1 MQCPQIA
8 LVVPPGLEALLEA
21 VTRAVLERNPENMIE
36 FFSLYFQELV
46 SFQKG
51 RKSTPESDGA
61 LSPAAQELSSSD
73 SLCSVK
79 DVATSVQT
87 LEEDSQASEGER
99 TPVEEAAEDAPP
111 VAPARASVE
120 SVKSQPSTAGKQGPS
135 DTQADVSTTDEN
147 KAPSVV
153 PLQEEPA
160 PPALPEDTSEPV
172 PICSKGKVPSATGA
186 LSVCWGGGTITD
198 AELPPRLEQFPQERI
213 IPFVDQTASLEAV
226 TTSEDSSVLSSGD
239 VLQSPAAVL
248 VLHIG
253 QRLLVERESRPL
265 ENGDEGLEMKTSEL
279 PVESKQKDV
288 CADREDDHLPEEP
301 NIQYSSKET
310 QYPSVAGSIGG
321 SKSTPGSDGALSP
334 AEPEP
339 ACVPAEP
346 AQPAEPAPLAEDVRG
361 SSDSLCSVK
370 DVATSVQTL
379 EEDSQASEGERTPVE
394 EAAEDAPPVAPARA
408 SVESVKSQPST
419 AGKQGPSDTQ
429 ADVSTTDENKAPS
442 VVPLQEEPAPPAL
455 PEDTS
460 EPVPICSKGKVPSAT
475 GALSVCWGGGTI
487 TDAELPPRL
496 EQFPQERIIPFVD
509 QTASLEAE
517 NGDEGLQEKASELP
531 EESEQKDVCTDTAED
546 HLFEEPDIQY
556 SSQETQCP
564 SVPASVAGRKSSLG
578 TDGASF
584 PAGPELAYVPAEPAQ
599 LAEHVRAMA
608 SSAAGQPPPHS
619 NVWTLYCL
627 TDLRQGQKPPPSLP
641 SAGAG
646 VAYFQATLCPSRGG
660 DQHCAPIYVVQE
672 DGKKGD
678 APPFILVGSNVQNT
692 QDWKPVPSHAVFVQ
706 QDAGARKRLTTVPIP
721 VARPADEETDS
732 SKSAEETGA
741 KPCTPTVVSVAIPLA
756 DVMAAKR
763 GSPAGEKHT
772 GINALAESSGAAG

>member
-1 MQCPQIA
+1 MQCPQVA
-8 LVVPPGLEALLEA
+8 LVVPPGLEAVLEA
-21 VTRAVLERNPENMIE
+21 VTRAVLERNPNNIIE
-36 FFSLYFQELV
+36 FFALYFEELV

-51 RKSTPESDGA
+51 LFCWKYTNLDVTELIEKFEYISGRKSTPGSNAA
-61 LSPAAQELSSSD
+61 LSPAVQEHSSIE
-73 SLCSVK
+73 SLCSMR

-87 LEEDSQASEGER
+87 VDEDSQTSEGER
-99 TPVEEAAEDAPP
+99 TPVEEAAEDASP
-111 VAPARASVE
+111 VSAARASVE

-135 DTQADVSTTDEN
+135 DSQADVSTTDVN
-147 KAPSVV
+147 KAPSVA

-160 PPALPEDTSEPV
+160 PPALLLPPALPEDTSEPV
-172 PICSKGKVPSATGA
+172 PFCSK
-186 LSVCWGGGTITD
+186 
-198 AELPPRLEQFPQERI
+198 
-213 IPFVDQTASLEAV
+213 
-226 TTSEDSSVLSSGD
+226 
-239 VLQSPAAVL
+239 
-248 VLHIG
+248 
-253 QRLLVERESRPL
+253 
-265 ENGDEGLEMKTSEL
+265 ENGDEGLEKKTSEL
-279 PVESKQKDV
+279 SGESKQKDT
-288 CADREDDHLPEEP
+288 CTEKEDDHLPEEAD
-301 NIQYSSKET
+301 IQYSSKET
-310 QYPSVAGSIGG
+310 QYPSVAGSIAG

-339 ACVPAEP
+339 VCVPAEP
-346 AQPAEPAPLAEDVRG
+346 AQLAEHVRG
-361 SSDSLCSVK
+361 SSDSLCSMR
-370 DVATSVQTL
+370 DVATSVQTID
-379 EEDSQASEGERTPVE
+379 EDSQTSEGERTPVE
-394 EAAEDAPPVAPARA
+394 EAAEDASPVSAARA

-419 AGKQGPSDTQ
+419 AGKQGPSDSQ
-429 ADVSTTDENKAPS
+429 ADVSTTDVNKAPS
-442 VVPLQEEPAPPAL
+442 VAPLQEEPAPPAL

-460 EPVPICSKGKVPSAT
+460 EPVPFCSK
-475 GALSVCWGGGTI
+475 
-487 TDAELPPRL
+487 
-496 EQFPQERIIPFVD
+496 
-509 QTASLEAE
+509 E
-517 NGDEGLQEKASELP
+517 NEDEGLQEKASEFSG
-531 EESEQKDVCTDTAED
+531 ESKQKDVCTDTEED
-546 HLFEEPDIQY
+546 RVFEEPDIQY
-556 SSQETQCP
+556 NSQETQYP
-564 SVPASVAGRKSSLG
+564 SVPGSVAGRKSTLG
-578 TDGASF
+578 TDGAPF

-608 SSAAGQPPPHS
+608 SSAAGQPPPPHS

-692 QDWKPVPSHAVFVQ
+692 QDWKRVPSHAVFVQ
-706 QDAGARKRLTTVPIP
+706 QDAGARKRLTTVRIP

-763 GSPAGEKHT
+763 GSPAGGKHT